1 MAREWFWL
9 CTKKTCG
16 GICLEGN
23 TIVDTAPVYTWMQGR
38 NLGQVLFFLKKQ
50 GLYQG
55 YRPLPTHQKPVIF
68 TVGYTVGTLTQYF
81 GYLAAHDITA
91 ICDVRSTPYSRHR
104 PEFSRDTIRQ
114 AAACRNIAYIF
125 MGKALGG
132 RPADAD
138 KYVNGRVSFR
148 RIARS
153 AAFQQGLERLRRGL
167 GEGYRLVLMCAE
179 KDPINCHR
187 AILIC
192 RHLRATD
199 LEIQH
204 ITEGGLLENHRDT
217 EHRLMQLHGIQPEL
231 FATEAQLI
239 ERAYDL
245 QEEKIAHRN

>member
-1 MAREWFWL
+1 MDREWFWL

-16 GICLEGN
+16 GICLEGA
-23 TIVDTAPVYTWMQGR
+23 TIVEAAPVYAWMRGR
-38 NLGQVLFFLKKQ
+38 DIGQVLFFLRKQ

-55 YRPLPTHQKPVIF
+55 YQPLPAHQKPVIF
-68 TVGYTVGTLTQYF
+68 TIGYTVGTQAQYF
-81 GYLAAHDITA
+81 DFLATHHITG
-91 ICDVRSTPYSRHR
+91 ICDVRSVPYSRHR
-104 PEFSRDTIRQ
+104 PEFSRDAIGQ
-114 AAACRNIAYIF
+114 EAACRNIAYIF

-132 RPADAD
+132 RPAEAD
-138 KYVNGRVSFR
+138 KYVNGRISFR

-153 AAFQQGLERLRRGL
+153 AGFQQGLERLRRGL
-167 GEGYRLVLMCAE
+167 GQGYRLVLMCAE

-192 RHLRATD
+192 RHLRSAD
-199 LEIQH
+199 LDLQH
-204 ITEGGLLENHRDT
+204 IMAGGALENHRDT
-217 EHRLMQLHGIQPEL
+217 EHRLMHIHGIQPEL